1 MKSESLKKM
10 IRQKTYESTAEQ
22 WAPQE
27 GKLQM
32 LGRFWEEL
40 SESSPGPHSVRPW
53 SLEHISAP
61 RLDAV

>member
-1 MKSESLKKM
+1 MKSESLKKT

-40 SESSPGPHSVRPW
+40 SESTPGPHSV
-53 SLEHISAP
+53 SAL
-61 RLDAV
+61 RLDTV